1 MVMEDSD
8 HADIVQVALANQDV
22 FHVLS
27 LSGVHAKTW
36 HRMLQDNLLD
46 EANEAKVNLS
56 TCIAV
61 LLLIMHD
68 CLLVCCLH

>member
-8 HADIVQVALANQDV
+8 RAHIVQEALANQDV
-22 FHVLS
+22 LHVSS
-27 LSGVHAKTW
+27 LPGVDAKTW
-36 HRMLQDNLLD
+36 RRMLQDDLLD

-68 CLLVCCLH
+68 CVY